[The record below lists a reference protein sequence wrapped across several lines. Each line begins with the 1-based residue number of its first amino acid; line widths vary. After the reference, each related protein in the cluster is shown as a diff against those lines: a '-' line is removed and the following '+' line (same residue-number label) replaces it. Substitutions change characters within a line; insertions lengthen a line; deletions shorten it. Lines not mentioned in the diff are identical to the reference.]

1 MYTVLPSLFTT
12 RLHIIR
18 TIKSHCLVLLRREVK
33 WRHLTDMKYA
43 LPAEV
48 VLKNVPPL
56 QPELHEAC
64 PCTLNSAFTML
75 ANSTLPLR
83 EPRRAHACA
92 PLNVHLLKATPI
104 QRIKIILLTWMTF
117 PYGFWC
123 KKKCIFYQ
131 FWLHMSILL
140 KSVDIRRWSL
150 GHSEPLS
157 QLSYRVRRYSGKE
170 ALLGHCSSIY
180 QLSPITWLAETGTRT
195 VTETK
200 NWTNTFTRIMWRDVL
215 HLVDW

>member
-1 MYTVLPSLFTT
+1 
-12 RLHIIR
+12 
-18 TIKSHCLVLLRREVK
+18 
-33 WRHLTDMKYA
+33 
-43 LPAEV
+43 
-48 VLKNVPPL
+48 
-56 QPELHEAC
+56 
-64 PCTLNSAFTML
+64 ML

-92 PLNVHLLKATPI
+92 PLNVHLLRTTPI
-104 QRIKIILLTWMTF
+104 QRIKIILLAWMTF

-123 KKKCIFYQ
+123 KQKCIFYQ

-157 QLSYRVRRYSGKE
+157 QLCYRVRRYSGKE
-170 ALLGHCSSIY
+170 ALLGRCSSIY
-180 QLSPITWLAETGTRT
+180 QLSPITWLAETGTWT

-200 NWTNTFTRIMWRDVL
+200 NWTNTFTRIIWRDVTPSR
-215 HLVDW
+215 LVNSHRFGRA